1 MSDDLRTLERE
12 LLAEIAGA
20 NNLAALDGVRV
31 SALGKKGRV
40 SELMSKLG
48 SLPAEERK
56 TFGQVRTVLRV
67 AATPRAH
74 FSNQGIE
81 LVSCRQ

>member
-1 MSDDLRTLERE
+1 MDPQDNPEDDSLRGADPPMTDTQTDLAKLESE

-20 NNLAALDGVRV
+20 SDLATLDAVRV
-31 SALGKKGRV
+31 SSLGKKGRV

-56 TFGQVRTVLRV
+56 SFGQTVNAL
-67 AATPRAH
+67 
-74 FSNQGIE
+74 
-81 LVSCRQ
+81 